1 MLPQCTFHLQT
12 PSSAPL
18 CSQSYLNSF
27 LNLGAFFL
35 LSTMIEQSHF
45 IVKKC
50 QFTLIFLIL
59 SYPGMVV
66 NDVIKRDA
74 CLLLLK
80 FLSVCSFQP
89 YLLSQGQTSSVGCRW
104 NLHVSVCSGEQLQE
118 WVSKSLNRERSHFLI
133 KAKQDCSASVWCSA
147 GSEMWPQRRREGEG
161 VASMCSG
168 ILSGAE

>member
-1 MLPQCTFHLQT
+1 MVTVLLSWFISFSFTWSCVLPQCTFHLQT

-118 WVSKSLNRERSHFLI
+118 
-133 KAKQDCSASVWCSA
+133 
-147 GSEMWPQRRREGEG
+147 
-161 VASMCSG
+161 
-168 ILSGAE
+168 